1 MIPAGF
7 ATAGC
12 ARVSNLLG
20 GGYFKQAKLAGK
32 INVMCCAI
40 ASGCIGIL
48 LYILPHTVLPSL
60 FVNSTKGDNQSI
72 INQTALT
79 IPYLSIYVFA
89 DGIQTGCNGII
100 KGCGR
105 QKIVVPIVVFAYW
118 IVGVPLA
125 YYLGIYRNNGNDL
138 LCSTNNNSDS
148 EIIDANDTDYD
159 NDNDTMILCGD
170 VGLVAGMTAG
180 TWVHMLLLLFVVI
193 GTTNWKNEANKAK
206 QRVTKQQ

>member
-20 GGYFKQAKLAGK
+20 GGQYRQAKLAGQ
-32 INVMCCAI
+32 INVTCCGI
-40 ASGCIGIL
+40 ASTCIGL
-48 LYILPHTVLPSL
+48 LLFLLPHTLLPSL
-60 FVNSTKGDNQSI
+60 FVSSKDNQAI
-72 INQTALT
+72 INQTAST
-79 IPYLSIYVFA
+79 IPYLSIYVLA

-138 LCSTNNNSDS
+138 VCKNYNPSDTG
-148 EIIDANDTDYD
+148 DTD
-159 NDNDTMILCGD
+159 NDNDNDNDNDGTMILCGD

>member
-20 GGYFKQAKLAGK
+20 GGYYKQAKFAGQ
-32 INVMCCAI
+32 INVTCCGV
-40 ASGCIGIL
+40 ASTCIGL
-48 LYILPHTVLPSL
+48 LLFLLPHTLLPSL
-60 FVNSTKGDNQSI
+60 FVSSKDNQAI
-72 INQTALT
+72 INQTAST
-79 IPYLSIYVFA
+79 IPYLSIYVLA

-125 YYLGIYRNNGNDL
+125 YYLGIYRNNGNDS
-138 LCSTNNNSDS
+138 LCKNNNLSDTGDTNNH
-148 EIIDANDTDYD
+148 TD
-159 NDNDTMILCGD
+159 NGTMILCGD

-206 QRVTKQQ
+206 ERVTKQQ